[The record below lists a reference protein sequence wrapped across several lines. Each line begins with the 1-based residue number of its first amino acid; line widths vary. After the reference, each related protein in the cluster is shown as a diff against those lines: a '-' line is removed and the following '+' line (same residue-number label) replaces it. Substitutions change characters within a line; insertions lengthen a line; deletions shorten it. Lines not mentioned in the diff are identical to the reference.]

1 MEAPLRIEDLRFDC
15 RLTNREIEL
24 LAMITAGNTD
34 LRIAWVMET
43 SLAVVENLRRSL
55 EYKLDTTRLAEAGA
69 LLEARGYAPEH
80 SPAKELAQAILQ
92 PLTGARILY
101 PVCEGDFAGLKMVL
115 RNGMLVTAW
124 IVNKVDG
131 EFGGWVDLEDA
142 DYQSIWLDDI
152 RQFAEHSQTALAS
165 DARPADCQRAIL
177 EDIAERAITLLD
189 EIDGDPDLE
198 WETDLDVNPVEL
210 NTPTKP
216 PLERS
221 LGIERLRLPEGREDL
236 AYPGDLS
243 VYEVM
248 AAIEAMTVHLWVVD
262 ERIDE
267 SPQTLRNAHFRKLAA
282 DISELKAKAERH
294 GLRERMRK
302 VEVAFAELLD
312 KFNCELDAQATY
324 HPPRA
329 YAHG

>member
-43 SLAVVENLRRSL
+43 SLAVVENLKRSL

-69 LLEARGYAPEH
+69 LLEARGYVPEH

-124 IVNKVDG
+124 IVDKVDG

-142 DYQSIWLDDI
+142 DCQSIWLDDI

-165 DARPADCQRAIL
+165 DVKPADCQRAIL
-177 EDIAERAITLLD
+177 EDIAERAIALLD

-210 NTPTKP
+210 NRPKKP
-216 PLERS
+216 PFKRAP
-221 LGIERLRLPEGREDL
+221 GIERLRLPEGRDNL
-236 AYPGDLS
+236 DYPGDLAAQK
-243 VYEVM
+243 VM
-248 AAIEAMTVHLWVVD
+248 AAIEAMIVHLWVVD
-262 ERIDE
+262 ERTDE
-267 SPQTLRNAHFRKLAA
+267 STETLRNAHFRQLAS
-282 DISELKAKAERH
+282 DISELRAKAERH
-294 GLRERMRK
+294 GLHEKMRK
-302 VEVAFAELLD
+302 VEVAFVDLLE
-312 KFNCELDAQATY
+312 KFNFELDAQAPY
-324 HPPRA
+324 RA
-329 YAHG
+329 PQAQAYG